1 MAARAEPQNA
11 VWDERTYPV
20 RDRANATRYDM
31 ALVNW
36 FPQILAAHVGA
47 VVISGTLFTL
57 RGLARMADW
66 RIANHAAVRY
76 FSYLNDTVLLTAA
89 ILLTLIVHQ
98 YPLLD
103 AWLTVK
109 VVLLGVYIAL
119 GVIALQRGRSA
130 RMRALAYIAALATF
144 GFIVSVA
151 LTQNPWGVF
160 ALLGR

>member
-1 MAARAEPQNA
+1 MPLLTWFPLILAVHIGTVAVSGSLFALRGAARIAG
-11 VWDERTYPV
+11 WPV
-20 RDRANATRYDM
+20 
-31 ALVNW
+31 
-36 FPQILAAHVGA
+36 
-47 VVISGTLFTL
+47 
-57 RGLARMADW
+57 
-66 RIANHAAVRY
+66 ANHAAVRY
-76 FSYLNDTVLLTAA
+76 FSYLNDTLLLTAA

-109 VVLLGVYIAL
+109 VVLLGMYIVL
-119 GVIALQRGRSA
+119 GVVALRRGRSP
-130 RMRALAYIAALATF
+130 RTRALAYIAALATF

>member
-1 MAARAEPQNA
+1 MP
-11 VWDERTYPV
+11 
-20 RDRANATRYDM
+20 
-31 ALVNW
+31 LVAW
-36 FPQILAAHVGA
+36 FPQILAVHVGTVA
-47 VVISGTLFTL
+47 VSGSLFAL
-57 RGLARMADW
+57 RGLARMAGW
-66 RIANHAAVRY
+66 PFANHAVVRY
-76 FSYLNDTVLLTAA
+76 FSYLNDTLLLTAA

-109 VVLLGVYIAL
+109 VLLLGVYIAL
-119 GVIALQRGRSA
+119 GVIALRRGRST
-130 RMRALAYIAALATF
+130 RTRALAYIAALATF